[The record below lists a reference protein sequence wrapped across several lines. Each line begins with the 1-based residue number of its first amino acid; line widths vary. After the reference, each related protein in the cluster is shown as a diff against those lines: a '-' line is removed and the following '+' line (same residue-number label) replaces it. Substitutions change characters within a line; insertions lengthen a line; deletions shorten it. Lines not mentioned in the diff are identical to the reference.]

1 MPPASASAM
10 PSASDA
16 EALAAL
22 EHIAGRRTLPIPA
35 QLLGA
40 TTLAPQPTNGAARS
54 SHVP

>member
-35 QLLGA
+35 ELLGA
-40 TTLAPQPTNGAARS
+40 TTPAPQPTNGAAQS